1 MQEAPGGLKMIDY
14 NDRGWLKWA
23 RLYLSDHI
31 EEIDADNEQRFTR
44 NLAKEQMTTEEISKI
59 LKTAIIKNR
68 TICIQKEERDVD
80 GYYPEDIVGKILGGD
95 ELGIYVGEDKVH
107 YDEIRHIE
115 FYQEQKWSHI
125 E

>member
-23 RLYLSDHI
+23 RLYLSDHT

-59 LKTAIIKNR
+59 LKTAIIKNKI
-68 TICIQKEERDVD
+68 ICIQKKEWDVD
-80 GYYPEDIVGKILGGD
+80 GYYTEDIIG
-95 ELGIYVGEDKVH
+95 
-107 YDEIRHIE
+107 
-115 FYQEQKWSHI
+115 
-125 E
+125 

>member
-1 MQEAPGGLKMIDY
+1 MQEEQGDLKMIDY
-14 NDRGWLKWA
+14 NDRGRLKWA
-23 RLYLSDHI
+23 GFYLSDHT
-31 EEIDADNEQRFTR
+31 EEIDADNKQRANN

-59 LKTAIIKNR
+59 LKMALIKNR
-68 TICIQKEERDVD
+68 SVCIQKEERDIE
-80 GYYPEDIVGKILGGD
+80 GYYPDDIIGKILGGD

-115 FYQEQKWSHI
+115 IYQEYKWSHL